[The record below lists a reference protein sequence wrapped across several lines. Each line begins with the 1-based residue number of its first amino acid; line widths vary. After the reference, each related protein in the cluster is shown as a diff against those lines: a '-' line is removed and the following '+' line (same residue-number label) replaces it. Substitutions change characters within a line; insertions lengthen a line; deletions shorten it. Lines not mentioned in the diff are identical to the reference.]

1 MEVKN
6 DFHVLCDVNVV
17 DSSFFMHADR
27 DVKRDNL
34 FQHEIRFG
42 YYVTAIPEKDLF
54 TLLLNKL
61 KTMLS
66 FLSSWLLNENDNEIT
81 I

>member
-54 TLLLNKL
+54 TWLLNKL
-61 KTMLS
+61 KSMLS
-66 FLSSWLLNENDNEIT
+66 IKILD
-81 I
+81 

>member
-42 YYVTAIPEKDLF
+42 YYVTAISEKDLSY
-54 TLLLNKL
+54 LLDYIVKKELGI
-61 KTMLS
+61 T
-66 FLSSWLLNENDNEIT
+66 NDT
-81 I
+81 FKYF